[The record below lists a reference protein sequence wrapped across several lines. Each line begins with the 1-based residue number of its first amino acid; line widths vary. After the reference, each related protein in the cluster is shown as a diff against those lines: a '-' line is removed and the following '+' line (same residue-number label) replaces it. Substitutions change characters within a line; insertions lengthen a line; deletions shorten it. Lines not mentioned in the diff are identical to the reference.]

1 MLMHF
6 RKWLFNHSREPDAG
20 DIAARLL
27 TDPRSARTGDYL
39 CAWDDMAISLGAT
52 DEDLE
57 RLQALWDA
65 YDSAENSQLDAFMAE
80 TTRQSLERRRTRQT
94 QRRKQILS

>member
-1 MLMHF
+1 MKF
-6 RKWLFNHSREPDAG
+6 SRWLFLHSRDPAAG

-27 TDPRSARTGDYL
+27 ADPRSARTGDYL

-65 YDSAENSQLDAFMAE
+65 YDSAENGGLDAFMAE

>member
-1 MLMHF
+1 MHF
-6 RKWLFNHSREPDAG
+6 RKWLFTHSRDPDAG

-27 TDPRSARTGDYL
+27 ADPRSARTGDYL
-39 CAWDDMAISLGAT
+39 CCWDDLAISLGAT

-57 RLQALWDA
+57 YLQALWDGF
-65 YDSAENSQLDAFMAE
+65 DRAENGGLDDFLE
-80 TTRQSLERRRTRQT
+80 EVRRQSLERRRTRQT

>member
-1 MLMHF
+1 MHF

-27 TDPRSARTGDYL
+27 ADPASAKIPDYL

-57 RLQALWDA
+57 RLQQAWDR
-65 YDSAENSQLDAFMAE
+65 YDAAENGGLDEFLE
-80 TTRQSLERRRTRQT
+80 EVRRQSLERRRTRQT
-94 QRRKQILS
+94 QKRKQILS

>member
-1 MLMHF
+1 MKF
-6 RKWLFNHSREPDAG
+6 SRWLFLHSRDPDAG

-27 TDPRSARTGDYL
+27 ADPRSARTGDYL
-39 CAWDDMAISLGAT
+39 CCWDDLAISLGAT
-52 DEDLE
+52 DGDLE
-57 RLQALWDA
+57 CLQALWDG
-65 YDSAENSQLDAFMAE
+65 YDSAENGGLDAFMAE